1 MNGFLKKTVEKQFS
15 KLKRTHSAGNYGQE
29 SRNDD

>member
-1 MNGFLKKTVEKQFS
+1 MNGFPKKTVEKQIS
-15 KLKRTHSAGNYGQE
+15 KHSSGNYGQE